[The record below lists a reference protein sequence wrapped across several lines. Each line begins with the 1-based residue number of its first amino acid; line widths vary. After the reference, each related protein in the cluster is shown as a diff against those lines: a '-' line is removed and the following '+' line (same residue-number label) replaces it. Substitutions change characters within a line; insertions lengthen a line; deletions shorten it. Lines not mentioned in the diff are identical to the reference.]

1 METRAPTRTQPALGR
16 LALKRVVVAAPS
28 PPPAVSV
35 RRALVVEGD
44 RAVRDAICATLPR
57 ERFEVHAFAD
67 GDAAYEHGML
77 HGVDV
82 AIIGKALPGI
92 PGTVLCAMLR
102 KSKAGA
108 ALSLVL
114 TSPHYTHAGAGAGD
128 CAAFGADQFIA
139 LPAAPDALLERVD
152 FALAQREPLE
162 RLKVLPSDLARLVD
176 ALFERLDASTYYQL
190 LDVPFEAERAAIQQ
204 AFHQRSLALHP
215 DRHARL
221 RAVAPHAFEKI
232 NSVYKRISEAY
243 KVLSNVS
250 QRHEYNLGLRRNG
263 TLRYDTEARRRRE
276 EKNMEIAVTN
286 EGRGRVLKAFE
297 CRTYGDLDGAQ
308 QWLRQALTLEPQ
320 NTRIADQ
327 IDAIGKLLSIVQ
339 QANAS

>member
-1 METRAPTRTQPALGR
+1 
-16 LALKRVVVAAPS
+16 
-28 PPPAVSV
+28 
-35 RRALVVEGD
+35 
-44 RAVRDAICATLPR
+44 
-57 ERFEVHAFAD
+57 
-67 GDAAYEHGML
+67 
-77 HGVDV
+77 
-82 AIIGKALPGI
+82 
-92 PGTVLCAMLR
+92 
-102 KSKAGA
+102 
-108 ALSLVL
+108 
-114 TSPHYTHAGAGAGD
+114 
-128 CAAFGADQFIA
+128 
-139 LPAAPDALLERVD
+139 
-152 FALAQREPLE
+152 
-162 RLKVLPSDLARLVD
+162 VLPSDLARLVD